1 MKKLLSIFIMLST
14 FIFSSWASAETAVI
28 VNAAN
33 TNEVNQ
39 SMVKRMFLGKMKKYP
54 SGSSVIPINLPAGDV
69 QRDGFDDAVLG
80 KSPKQMKSY
89 WSKLVFT
96 GKGNPPQEVASIADM
111 LQLIS
116 TNPDAIGYL
125 PADQVADGMTVL
137 FTF

>member
-1 MKKLLSIFIMLST
+1 MKFIKYTMLSLLT
-14 FIFSSWASAETAVI
+14 VLSSLAFSENAVI

-33 TNEVNQ
+33 TDSIDQ
-39 SMVKRMFLGKMKKYP
+39 GMVKKIFLGKLKKFP
-54 SGSSVIPINLPAGDV
+54 SGASIIPVNISAGDAT
-69 QRDGFDDAVLG
+69 RDGFDNGVLG

-96 GKGNPPQEVASIADM
+96 GKGNPPQEVASVADM

-116 TNPDAIGYL
+116 SNPDSIGYV
-125 PADQVADGMTVL
+125 PADQVGDGVTVL